1 MYYQHTLSKWKRYFS
16 LRSKIDKKMRDYWDF
31 YFVFYLL
38 FFISIFFWHR
48 YSTVS
53 WQSYRIIVKS
63 PNFIG
68 KKISKIFC
76 CRFIMQDCLLTW
88 TLFYIVDFMLKQT
101 FTHIFC
107 LFFSFSVLLSSGIEL
122 SSKASIVDPVDF
134 ISNYDP
140 DGFTKK
146 TSSLFIG
153 RNNTEI
159 WAHAGSNVVFDC
171 LVGRPDLK
179 KHAPVS
185 TIWCFFM
192 IFLKV

>member
-1 MYYQHTLSKWKRYFS
+1 MNTIIHCWFHDKTVLYWYFLS
-16 LRSKIDKKMRDYWDF
+16 L
-31 YFVFYLL
+31 
-38 FFISIFFWHR
+38 
-48 YSTVS
+48 
-53 WQSYRIIVKS
+53 
-63 PNFIG
+63 
-68 KKISKIFC
+68 
-76 CRFIMQDCLLTW
+76 
-88 TLFYIVDFMLKQT
+88 
-101 FTHIFC
+101 
-107 LFFSFSVLLSSGIEL
+107 FSFSVFLSSGIEL

-185 TIWCFFM
+185 TFWNLFMRFFKG
-192 IFLKV
+192 FLKLKSCSLDLNMNLQFFHPSDYFLTK